1 MGFDH
6 MTNLYLCIHVLHIIL
21 YYTCITCN
29 TCIHVLTS
37 DALFLKYFRKSGIVM
52 IHIKEINTTD
62 FDDPFTNKL
71 LLLTQCERLER

>member
-6 MTNLYLCIHVLHIIL
+6 MTNLYLCIHVLHIILDYIIL

-37 DALFLKYFRKSGIVM
+37 DALFLKYFRKSGIV
-52 IHIKEINTTD
+52 IKQNLDTYKR
-62 FDDPFTNKL
+62 N
-71 LLLTQCERLER
+71 